1 MNVDI
6 LKKINNEKK
15 IDIIFSYLFS
25 DEKIDEEQFFW
36 NNLKKE
42 EISKLE
48 KIDNNDETFDFSN
61 LKSEILWK

>member
-1 MNVDI
+1 MNVATI
-6 LKKINNEKK
+6 KKIDNKKK

-48 KIDNNDETFDFSN
+48 NINKNDETFDFNN

>member
-61 LKSEILWK
+61 LKSEIL